1 MVSIG
6 GYIPLS
12 LIDFPDK
19 LCSIVFFDGCNFHC
33 PFCQNPDLVH
43 PVPTS
48 TVVKPEE
55 VLSHLEKRKK
65 FLDGV
70 VLTGGEPCI
79 QKDLVAFMKK
89 IKELDYAIKLDS
101 NGAFPEC
108 LEKTEPYVD
117 YFAMDIKAPLENYSK
132 AAGVHVDPKAIQ
144 RSVDFIRN
152 SGRDY
157 EFRTTV
163 VPKLLSQGDVI
174 KIGEWLNGS
183 KKYFLQQFVPRNTLD
198 PTYEKEH
205 AYKPEDLRNMRDL
218 VSKHF
223 EVCEVRGI

>member
-89 IKELDYAIKLDS
+89 IKEHNMLLLKALASVGHQKHNL
-101 NGAFPEC
+101 AQEC
-108 LEKTEPYVD
+108 LNEASSCGLDVVKDNNQFYAKEIYKTYNK
-117 YFAMDIKAPLENYSK
+117 YYAAFKKIKYSCCIAK
-132 AAGVHVDPKAIQ
+132 
-144 RSVDFIRN
+144 
-152 SGRDY
+152 
-157 EFRTTV
+157 
-163 VPKLLSQGDVI
+163 
-174 KIGEWLNGS
+174 
-183 KKYFLQQFVPRNTLD
+183 
-198 PTYEKEH
+198 
-205 AYKPEDLRNMRDL
+205 
-218 VSKHF
+218 
-223 EVCEVRGI
+223 